1 MAPELTH
8 VNISPTIYVLVIPVT
23 VSQLVAPTVTIIYS
37 CPITKLPADIIIEL
51 NMIGWLTVNISDNN
65 SVVTHVIWSVL
76 AFAPVITKVNGFW
89 FNDIVNRWL
98 STTVVT

>member
-1 MAPELTH
+1 MAPELAH
-8 VNISPTIYVLVIPVT
+8 IKISPTIYVLVIPAA
-23 VSQLVAPTVTIIYS
+23 VSQLVVPTVTIVYS
-37 CPITKLPADIIIEL
+37 CPITKNPADIIIEL

-76 AFAPVITKVNGFW
+76 AFAPIIDKVNGFW
-89 FNDIVNRWL
+89 FNDIVNLWL